1 MFGKLLSRLIIVAAI
16 VLAAAIFRFNQ
27 ISDVEDPELV
37 RQAEAVL
44 TDRFRSR
51 NLSDLADAV
60 KSSGSLDVI
69 MQRAGAVVTEDVVVH
84 NIRASR
90 PLLPWVSGGEV
101 VLQVDFMLEDRGSKV
116 AAGRSHLRFEPTED
130 QRWRYLGETDFQG
143 FYSNLF
149 RLGG

>member
-51 NLSDLADAV
+51 NLDDLADAV
-60 KSSGSLDVI
+60 RSSGSLDVI
-69 MQRAGAVVTEDVVVH
+69 MQRAGAVITEDVVVH
-84 NIRASR
+84 TIRASR

-101 VLQVDFMLEDRGSKV
+101 VLQVDFMLEDRGSKI
-116 AAGRSHLRFEPTED
+116 AAGRSYLRFEPTVD
-130 QRWRYLGETDFQG
+130 DRWRYLGETDFQG